1 MAVSGSTKQAA
12 DLAMANWRLFE
23 DRHALVT
30 ALRADIESDLQAGIE
45 AGGQAS
51 WAVSG
56 GSTPKPLFEAMQQSP
71 LDWRHID
78 VALVDE
84 RWVPFEHPRS
94 NEAFVSESLQRGRAA
109 DARLFGMKTDHENAA
124 AAVAEV
130 NERYAR
136 LNQPFN
142 SVLLGVGPDGHT
154 ASLFP
159 GAEGLEPAFSEDAPL
174 CVALTAQ
181 QSVVTGEEVE
191 RMSLSA
197 RAIADAD
204 HVVVMITGD
213 QKKRVLEDA
222 LKPNSGLPVG
232 RLHAMTP
239 FDVYWAP

>member
-1 MAVSGSTKQAA
+1 
-12 DLAMANWRLFE
+12 MANWQLFE
-23 DRHALVT
+23 DRQALVT
-30 ALRADIESDLQAGIE
+30 ALCADIESDLQAGIE
-45 AGGQAS
+45 ARGQAS

-94 NEAFVSESLQRGRAA
+94 NEAFVSRSLLAGRAT
-109 DARLFGMKTDHENAA
+109 DARLVGMKTDDENAA
-124 AAVAEV
+124 AAVSAV

-136 LNQPFN
+136 LSQPFN

-159 GAEGLEPAFSEDAPL
+159 GAEGLELAFAVDAPL
-174 CVALTAQ
+174 CVALTARP
-181 QSVVTGEEVE
+181 SVVTGEETE

-204 HVVVMITGD
+204 HVVVMITGEE
-213 QKKRVLEDA
+213 KRQTLEGA
-222 LKPNSGLPVG
+222 LEPDSGLPVG
-232 RLHAMTP
+232 RLHAMKP

>member
-1 MAVSGSTKQAA
+1 
-12 DLAMANWRLFE
+12 MANWRLFD
-23 DRHALVT
+23 DRQALVT
-30 ALRADIESDLQAGIE
+30 ALRADIESNLQAGIE
-45 AGGQAS
+45 ARGQAS

-71 LDWRHID
+71 LDWRHIE

-94 NEAFVSESLQRGRAA
+94 NEAFVSGSLQAGRAA
-109 DARLFGMKTDHENAA
+109 DARLVGMKTGHENAA
-124 AAVAEV
+124 AGVSEV
-130 NERYAR
+130 NRRYA
-136 LNQPFN
+136 LLSQPFD

-159 GAEGLEPAFSEDAPL
+159 GAEGLEAAFSEDAPL

-181 QSVVTGEEVE
+181 QSVVTGEETE

-197 RAIADAD
+197 RAISDAG

-213 QKKRVLEDA
+213 EKKRVVEQA
-222 LKPNSGLPVG
+222 LGPESSLPVG
-232 RLHAMTP
+232 RLHAMKP

>member
-1 MAVSGSTKQAA
+1 
-12 DLAMANWRLFE
+12 MANWRQFE
-23 DRHALVT
+23 DRDALVT
-30 ALRADIESDLQAGIE
+30 ALRAGIESQLQAAVE
-45 AGGQAS
+45 TRGQAS

-84 RWVPFEHPRS
+84 RWVPFDHPRS
-94 NEAFVSESLQRGRAA
+94 NEAFVAKNLLACRAA
-109 DARLFGMKTDHENAA
+109 DARLVGMKTDHDQAGDAA
-124 AAVAEV
+124 EEV
-130 NERYAR
+130 NARYDAIA
-136 LNQPFN
+136 QPFD

-159 GAEGLEPAFSEDAPL
+159 GADGLETAFALGAPT

-181 QSVVTGEEVE
+181 KTAVTGDEVE

-197 RAIADAD
+197 DALARAR
-204 HVVVMITGD
+204 HVLVMITGAE
-213 QKKRVLEDA
+213 KKAVLENA
-222 LKPNSGLPVG
+222 LDQPSNLPIG
-232 RLHAMTP
+232 RLHAMKP